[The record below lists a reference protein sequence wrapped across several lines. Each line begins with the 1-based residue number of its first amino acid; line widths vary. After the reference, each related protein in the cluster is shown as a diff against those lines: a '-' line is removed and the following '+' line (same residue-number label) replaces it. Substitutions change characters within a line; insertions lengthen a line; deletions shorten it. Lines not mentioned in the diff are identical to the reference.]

1 MKIRENRQSLVIL
14 SLDVYSIK
22 FILYEMRQEL
32 SGRADLLPLLTQN
45 DLVVTKK
52 LEVFLP

>member
-32 SGRADLLPLLTQN
+32 SGRADFLPLLTQN